1 METTRTRTHTA
12 KGFTIIELI
21 FIIALLGVASVLFFI
36 QRNNLEVAS
45 RDETRKTAI
54 NAMYYSIEEVYF
66 KTNGFYPRT
75 IDATILPSVEPSL
88 FKDPNGVAIGEANS
102 NYRYEPYNCTGDQ
115 CKNYTL
121 RTTLENEADYVKT
134 NRSN

>member
-1 METTRTRTHTA
+1 MHTS

-21 FIIALLGVASVLFFI
+21 FIIVLLGTASVLFFV
-36 QRNNLEVAS
+36 QRQNLETS
-45 RDETRKTAI
+45 GRDETRKTAI

-66 KTNGFYPRT
+66 KKNNFYPRT
-75 IDATILPSVEPSL
+75 IDSSVLPSVDPAL
-88 FKDPNGVAIGEANS
+88 FTDPNGIKIGEATS

>member
-1 METTRTRTHTA
+1 MKTARTSRSH
-12 KGFTIIELI
+12 GFTIIELI
-21 FIIALLGVASVLFFI
+21 FIVVLLGAASVLFFV
-36 QRNNLEVAS
+36 QRNNLEVAG

-75 IDATILPSVEPSL
+75 IDASILPSVDPALFTDPS
-88 FKDPNGVAIGEANS
+88 GVKIGESSS
-102 NYRYEPYNCTGDQ
+102 NYRYEPYNCDGDH

>member
-1 METTRTRTHTA
+1 MKTTHTSNG
-12 KGFTIIELI
+12 GFTIIELI
-21 FIIALLGVASVLFFI
+21 FIIVLLAAASVLFFV
-36 QRNNLEVAS
+36 QKNNLEVAG

-66 KTNGFYPRT
+66 KTNGYYPRT
-75 IDATILPSVEPSL
+75 IDATVLPSVDPSL
-88 FKDPNGVAIGEANS
+88 FTDPNGVKIGEANS
-102 NYRYEPYNCTGDQ
+102 NYRYEPYNCNGDQ